1 MNDVLNP
8 TSIVNFLGRSSITV
22 LVECANPVV
31 LTSGEVVPVW
41 FLRTLSLFDAESTN
55 NTLTSSLLVPIPTV
69 KISFSRISVVLRV
82 SFGNANLP
90 LTLK

>member
-22 LVECANPVV
+22 LIECANPVL

-41 FLRTLSLFDAESTN
+41 FLKTLTLFDAESTN

-82 SFGNANLP
+82 SFGNANVP